1 MMHERSLQKT
11 AASMIEAVDALT
23 SDNKQQALIHVI
35 EKRMVSATWVL
46 RRLPD
51 KERGFLRMK
60 GALWPE
66 TTSDASSYPR
76 DSMSVF
82 EARRRVR
89 ISAQEIDHMQPSLDL
104 LLLLPD
110 LTDRHIVFWTAW
122 HQDGEVQT
130 RIPWAKVRRSMGVN
144 LSRWTLKRRYEAA
157 LQWLSA
163 LVALQ

>member
-11 AASMIEAVDALT
+11 ATSMIEAVGT
-23 SDNKQQALIHVI
+23 PSSDNKQQALIPLI
-35 EKRMVSATWVL
+35 EKRMVNATWVL

-66 TTSDASSYPR
+66 TASDASSYPR

-130 RIPWAKVRRSMGVN
+130 RVPWIKVRRSMGVG

-163 LVALQ
+163 LIALQ